1 MDATDT
7 YPESHRVT
15 AQIAREIR
23 TARGARARNIPA
35 AVATPLPP
43 RNRTYGENMW
53 PSTAASP
60 SATVNHAGPLDQG
73 PRIATGT
80 APLTDRKST
89 RLNSSHVRISYA
101 VFCLRKKRLAPV
113 HRQLQ
118 QSQQTDAAVEA
129 LEDRVHVWQ
138 HDTHVAMVMTVIN
151 KD

>member
-1 MDATDT
+1 M
-7 YPESHRVT
+7 

-23 TARGARARNIPA
+23 TARGARAKNIPA

-80 APLTDRKST
+80 APLTMSITPTGIAYFQPST
-89 RLNSSHVRISYA
+89 RYKVVGARGVLPR
-101 VFCLRKKRLAPV
+101 
-113 HRQLQ
+113 
-118 QSQQTDAAVEA
+118 
-129 LEDRVHVWQ
+129 
-138 HDTHVAMVMTVIN
+138 
-151 KD
+151 